1 MKDLWT
7 CQNCGNSVSDGLR
20 VCPRCGLVKN
30 GFEEFP
36 EQTAD
41 GLDIAHVEQKVKI
54 EIPFI
59 LYSGAGCSIVL
70 LGLLLYHLH
79 VMSN

>member
-1 MKDLWT
+1 MSKLREFRF
-7 CQNCGNSVSDGLR
+7 GRIEGLSSVR
-20 VCPRCGLVKN
+20 VKN

-59 LYSGAGCSIVL
+59 LYLGAGCSIVL